1 MNPVHITK
9 HTEAG
14 PDRHIRIPGRLALL
28 ATRLMPAPAVR
39 ALTEKGLNLPAL
51 GAALRQNAP
60 FDCVLEVHE
69 HKVPTTVRIS
79 TGG

>member
-9 HTEAG
+9 HTEEG

-28 ATRLMPAPAVR
+28 AARLMPASAVH
-39 ALTEKGLNLPAL
+39 ALAEKGLNLPAL
-51 GAALRQNAP
+51 RAALRQNAA
-60 FDCVLEVHE
+60 FDCVLQVHE

-79 TGG
+79 TGS

>member
-9 HTEAG
+9 HTQAG

-28 ATRLMPAPAVR
+28 ATRLMPGPAVR
-39 ALTEKGLNLPAL
+39 ALTQKGLNLPAL
-51 GAALRQNAP
+51 SAALRQNTA

-69 HKVPTTVRIS
+69 HKMPTTVRIS

>member
-9 HTEAG
+9 HTQAG

-28 ATRLMPAPAVR
+28 ATRLMPGPAVR

-51 GAALRQNAP
+51 GAALRQNAA

-69 HKVPTTVRIS
+69 YKAPTTVRIS